1 MTSRTLCSGFVL
13 PLFVGL
19 ALAACGGSGEK
30 TPASQATDTSHAIHA
45 AAESAA
51 AAPAAQAAAPADYLV
66 CQTCH
71 QANGEGLPNAFPPL
85 AGSAIV
91 NGPVGPHI
99 AIVLKGLTGPV
110 TVKGAT
116 YNGMMAPWESL
127 TDEQIVGAINYERAS
142 WGNTGTPVTAA
153 DVARIR
159 EAVKGRTT
167 PWTIAELEKASLK

>member
-1 MTSRTLCSGFVL
+1 VRSGSTLPVL
-13 PLFVGL
+13 AGL

-30 TPASQATDTSHAIHA
+30 APASQATDTAHAAPA
-45 AAESAA
+45 AAESAG
-51 AAPAAQAAAPADYLV
+51 APAAQAAAAPADYVV

-85 AGSAIV
+85 AGSDIV
-91 NGPVGPHI
+91 NGPVGPHL

-110 TVKGAT
+110 TVKGAP

-127 TDEQIVGAINYERAS
+127 SDEQIVGAINYERAS
-142 WGNTGTPVTAA
+142 WGNKGTPATVA

-159 EAVKGRTT
+159 GAVKGRTT
-167 PWTIAELEKASLK
+167 PWTIAELEKAGLK